1 MTSFVHLE
9 YSTRHPGV
17 ARIENAVEAVGRA
30 RKGFDTAKGLTAMLL
45 AAMVAALVVVADQLI
60 DTWADGHLLAA
71 WVTLWVIGFAALGL
85 LADTAR
91 RVARRTIGA
100 LDAWSRKLARQRADA
115 RLWAIAQQDSRV
127 MADLKAAMT
136 RAQA

>member
-1 MTSFVHLE
+1 MASFVHLE

-17 ARIENAVEAVGRA
+17 ARIENAIETVSRA
-30 RKGFDTAKGLTAMLL
+30 RKGFNTAKGLTAMLL

-71 WVTLWVIGFAALGL
+71 WVILWVVGFAAVGL

-91 RVARRTIGA
+91 RVVRKTLSALDRWSRNVARR
-100 LDAWSRKLARQRADA
+100 RADE
-115 RLWAIAQQDSRV
+115 RLWDIARKDPRV
-127 MADLKAAMT
+127 MADLQAAMS
-136 RAQA
+136 RAQD

>member
-17 ARIENAVEAVGRA
+17 ARLENAVEAVSRA
-30 RKGFDTAKGLTAMLL
+30 RKGFDAAKGLTAMLL

-71 WVTLWVIGFAALGL
+71 WVILWTVGFAALGL
-85 LADTAR
+85 LAGPAR
-91 RVARRTIGA
+91 RVARKTLAG
-100 LDAWSRKLARQRADA
+100 LDDWSRNVARRRADE
-115 RLWAIAQQDSRV
+115 RLWEIARKDPRV
-127 MADLKAAMT
+127 MADLKAAMS
-136 RAQA
+136 RGQD